1 MKVLEYHFNVSCS
14 IMDSRIDYLLTVRQL
29 QVPPLPR
36 YQQPS
41 EIFSFQVNSTYRDST
56 QLTILSTSNDGPKF
70 SRIKVYMQGMWQAQ

>member
-14 IMDSRIDYLLTVRQL
+14 IVDSEIDYLLTVRQL

-41 EIFSFQVNSTYRDST
+41 EIFSFQVNS
-56 QLTILSTSNDGPKF
+56 ILNSQSSSQASSNDGPKL

>member
-41 EIFSFQVNSTYRDST
+41 EIFSFQVNS
-56 QLTILSTSNDGPKF
+56 ILNSQSSSNDGPKL